1 MRPGAPAGRGPDFL
15 LYSGRALFLYSGAMK
30 SSSIQILPSIL
41 SARMGYLAED
51 CRRAMEAGADGLHV
65 DIMDGHFVPNLTM
78 GPDIL
83 RAVRDELPDAYLNV
97 HLMVMR
103 PDLYAP
109 RFVEAGADTV
119 LIHAEAPCDL
129 RATLESIRAA
139 GKRAGLTLNPETPV
153 AALQGFEDLLDEVL
167 IMTVHPGFGGQAFIE
182 GGLPKIAEVAR
193 RLPGVDISVDGG
205 INVETGT
212 RCAAAGA
219 NVLLAGSFLFKAADM
234 RDAIADMR
242 WTVESA
248 RKAE

>member
-1 MRPGAPAGRGPDFL
+1 MNPKPIL
-15 LYSGRALFLYSGAMK
+15 
-30 SSSIQILPSIL
+30 ILPSIL
-41 SARMGYLAED
+41 SARMGHLAED
-51 CRRAMEAGADGLHV
+51 CRRAMDAGADGLHV
-65 DIMDGHFVPNLTM
+65 DVMDGHFVPNLTM

-83 RAVRDELPDAYLNV
+83 RAVREAVPQAYLNV

-109 RFVEAGADTV
+109 KFIEAGADTV

-129 RATLESIRAA
+129 RATLAAIRAA

-153 AALQGFEDLLDEVL
+153 AALQGCEDLLDEVL

-182 GGLPKIAEVAR
+182 AGVPKIAEVAR
-193 RLPGVDISVDGG
+193 RLPAVDISVDGG
-205 INVETGT
+205 INAETGA

-234 RDAIADMR
+234 RDAIAGMR
-242 WTVESA
+242 WQVESA
-248 RKAE
+248 RKAGG